1 MDPMEQSSES
11 SAQSVLA
18 SLWERMNAQG
28 EFPALARSVGLVVQ
42 LAESNDARVDHLASV
57 ILRDVSLAS
66 RILRLA
72 NSATYRR
79 SGMPEITTVSRALV
93 LLGLETVRNL
103 ALTSVVLQRLGNAQ
117 GTIAVEWARALVS
130 ALFAEQLAPSFRIK
144 GERAFLS
151 TLFRHLG
158 RLLIHHYF
166 SEEAAQIQALVAAG
180 MSEAKAEYQ
189 VLGVH
194 CATFGLFVAKAWG
207 LPLAVQQAIAPTVGA
222 PPVTLTQE
230 QDAVRWLTAAA
241 EAAGAQLAQGK
252 TLAALYGELT
262 HRYPFLKSIDAS
274 QWQASTKRCEEAAAQ
289 WWRALVGAGDPF
301 TVFADPGTQP
311 DHGRK
316 APHRAHSP
324 EAPADASAGP
334 TAKTDHDNDDYAP
347 DPQTPVDEAQAM
359 RRILVGIEEYSQ
371 SLLEGQPWA
380 SVAVMACEIAWRAL
394 RCERILLFL
403 CEGDRLVPAFGIAP
417 EWRDLRAALWHIPL
431 SGPGHVFQLAVAR
444 GLDIEIE
451 MRSDPAIAAKFPDAM
466 RRLPRGESVLLLP
479 LRTRDETFGLAY
491 LDKPLPRQFQ
501 LSPELKRVIRLWR
514 NQVALGWAQARTKA
528 QEAV

>member
-1 MDPMEQSSES
+1 MEQSSES
-11 SAQSVLA
+11 SSQSVLA

-194 CATFGLFVAKAWG
+194 CATFSLFVAKAWG

-274 QWQASTKRCEEAAAQ
+274 QWQASTKRCEAAAAH
-289 WWRALVGAGDPF
+289 WWQALVGRGDPF
-301 TVFADPGTQP
+301 AVLAEPQPQLEPG
-311 DHGRK
+311 
-316 APHRAHSP
+316 RAASWSRRVEP
-324 EAPADASAGP
+324 SEERAAAAAEPTPASESA
-334 TAKTDHDNDDYAP
+334 NNDYAP

-394 RCERILLFL
+394 RYERILLFL